1 MSNTQFLILLEPDAM
16 DDIQSAIDFYDQK
29 QVGLGKQFEKELNDY
44 FSSLEKAPYFT
55 IRYDDVHCLPLKK
68 FPFMIHYTI
77 DNNEKILIIRAVF
90 HTSLNPKKWK
100 GAR

>member
-1 MSNTQFLILLEPDAM
+1 MSKSQFLILLEPDAM

-29 QVGLGKQFEKELNDY
+29 QVGLGKQFEQELNDY
-44 FSSLEKAPYFT
+44 FSSLVKAPFFT

-77 DNNEKILIIRAVF
+77 DEIERKLIIRAVF
-90 HTSLNPKKWK
+90 HTSLSPEKWR
-100 GAR
+100 GER

>member
-1 MSNTQFLILLEPDAM
+1 MSKAQFLILLEPDAM

-29 QVGLGKQFEKELNDY
+29 EVGLGKQFEKELNDY
-44 FSSLEKAPYFT
+44 FSALEKSPYFT

-77 DNNEKILIIRAVF
+77 DNNEKQLIVRAVF

-100 GAR
+100 GSR